1 MNPTP
6 TIRQT
11 CTGRHAE
18 SSFWLEVETPKP
30 CSVRISGATVQY
42 GSEVRLRKES
52 HVSSC
57 FCHVSSCFQSQL
69 QHNCAMAMI
78 VGHDMSPV
86 IGLKENMSVLFKW
99 AISEGKLKTS
109 ENYWSQRMSRS
120 RGGLSS
126 PAQGASQAYPQK
138 PTRQVPFG
146 AHARSKTSTDISTM
160 KLMGRRRSIEDDVR
174 VGDTKLFYRFHNVL
188 LL

>member
-1 MNPTP
+1 M
-6 TIRQT
+6 IRIQM
-11 CTGRHAE
+11 GNFRR
-18 SSFWLEVETPKP
+18 ET
-30 CSVRISGATVQY
+30 
-42 GSEVRLRKES
+42 
-52 HVSSC
+52 
-57 FCHVSSCFQSQL
+57 
-69 QHNCAMAMI
+69 
-78 VGHDMSPV
+78 
-86 IGLKENMSVLFKW
+86 
-99 AISEGKLKTS
+99 

-160 KLMGRRRSIEDDVR
+160 KLMGRMRSIEDDVR

-188 LL
+188 LLWIFWKPWNHGWKHVNAFTFATKPIWRIVDHHLPSIHLGAVVIRNHNTPPIVSMVRYAWYTNRNNIMIMKLMNDSTYITDHYS